1 MRPGPRR
8 PILGLRRA
16 DTVALCDMLGFDA
29 MVDATNAD
37 TRFLRNRVRHEIL
50 PMLSSAAAR
59 DLVPVLC
66 RQADLL
72 RDDEDL
78 LQLLA
83 ADIDPTDARALA
95 AVPAPIARRAVRRWI
110 ASLDPR
116 GCPPDAAAVERV
128 LDVAAGR
135 AERCELAGGIR
146 IGRRAQRLRC
156 TVSSDSQA
164 PTASASLQQGSR

>member
-1 MRPGPRR
+1 MRPGVRR

-16 DTVALCDMLGFDA
+16 DTVALCGVLGLDVVADPTNSDA
-29 MVDATNAD
+29 
-37 TRFLRNRVRHEIL
+37 RFLRNRVRHDIL

-83 ADIDPTDARALA
+83 AEVDPADARALA
-95 AVPAPIARRAVRRWI
+95 AAPLPLARRAVRRWV
-110 ASLDPR
+110 ASIDPR
-116 GCPPDAAAVERV
+116 GYPPDAAAVERV

-135 AERCELAGGIR
+135 IERCELAGGIR
-146 IGRRAQRLRC
+146 IDRRHQRLTC
-156 TVSSDSQA
+156 TLS
-164 PTASASLQQGSR
+164 